1 MILSLITS
9 IFQVKKGII
18 DISRIKE
25 RISTKVATKISDMNW
40 LVINEQIQTRPN
52 RPKGAPYGSSNV
64 CVTDR
69 PINQPTKQRTDRR
82 TDGRTPMYG
91 DQIGAKYFPY
101 TIRLGLKLD
110 ESKH

>member
-40 LVINEQIQTRPN
+40 LVINAQIQT

-69 PINQPTKQRTDRR
+69 PINQPTEQR
-82 TDGRTPMYG
+82 TDGRTKPL
-91 DQIGAKYFPY
+91 I
-101 TIRLGLKLD
+101 
-110 ESKH
+110 ESLVRD